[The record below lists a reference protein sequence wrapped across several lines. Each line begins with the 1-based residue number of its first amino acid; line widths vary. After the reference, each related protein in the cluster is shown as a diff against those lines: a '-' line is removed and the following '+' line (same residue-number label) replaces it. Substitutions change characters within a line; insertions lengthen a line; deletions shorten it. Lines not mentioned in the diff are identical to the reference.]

1 MAVYKKSAERRKNI
15 LLTME
20 RLVLEV
26 GYGKTGIKDV
36 ADALNV
42 PRSLIYYYFENK
54 QSIMREIYKERFS
67 LVNSLPSQVHPQGQ
81 EPLTRMMLGYLFFF
95 RYVLFSPLFTEYIV
109 TAPHFAAL
117 GIDDATSQIEQYY
130 DDSRE
135 AFKYYGK
142 PTDGKEFLLHV
153 LAVESIGRALITSI
167 FYNMAELYIISADA
181 HHGKCANENLPK
193 SEYGSLLKGC
203 RRSTNRNS
211 YVYFFFSQPR
221 KRPPPQ

>member
-1 MAVYKKSAERRKNI
+1 
-15 LLTME
+15 ME

-95 RYVLFSPLFTEYIV
+95 RYVLFSPLYCHR
-109 TAPHFAAL
+109 TAFCCV
-117 GIDDATSQIEQYY
+117 G
-130 DDSRE
+130 
-135 AFKYYGK
+135 
-142 PTDGKEFLLHV
+142 
-153 LAVESIGRALITSI
+153 
-167 FYNMAELYIISADA
+167 
-181 HHGKCANENLPK
+181 HG
-193 SEYGSLLKGC
+193 
-203 RRSTNRNS
+203 
-211 YVYFFFSQPR
+211 
-221 KRPPPQ
+221 

>member
-1 MAVYKKSAERRKNI
+1 MAVYKKSEEMRKSI

-26 GYGKTGIKDV
+26 GYGKVGIKDI

-67 LVNSLPSQVHPQGQ
+67 LVNSLSSQVLSRGQ

-109 TAPHFAAL
+109 TAPNFAAL
-117 GIDDATSQIEQYY
+117 GMNGAASQIEQYY
-130 DDSRE
+130 NDSRE

-153 LAVESIGRALITSI
+153 LSVESIGRALITSI
-167 FYNMAELYIISADA
+167 FYNTADWTEQEIMDCIGKRAVMPTFGMSEQEMNALLDRTFALAENVRVD
-181 HHGKCANENLPK
+181 
-193 SEYGSLLKGC
+193 
-203 RRSTNRNS
+203 
-211 YVYFFFSQPR
+211 
-221 KRPPPQ
+221 

>member
-1 MAVYKKSAERRKNI
+1 MAVYKKSEEMRKNI

-26 GYGKTGIKDV
+26 GYGKVGIKDI

-54 QSIMREIYKERFS
+54 QSIMRKMFKERFS
-67 LVNSLPSQVHPQGQ
+67 LVNSLSSQVLSRCQ

-109 TAPHFAAL
+109 TAPSFAAL
-117 GIDDATSQIEQYY
+117 GMDGAASQIEQYY

-153 LAVESIGRALITSI
+153 LSVESIGRALITSI
-167 FYNMAELYIISADA
+167 FYNTADWTEQEIMDCIGKRVVMPTFGMSEQEMNALLDRTFALAENVRVD
-181 HHGKCANENLPK
+181 
-193 SEYGSLLKGC
+193 
-203 RRSTNRNS
+203 
-211 YVYFFFSQPR
+211 
-221 KRPPPQ
+221 